1 MTSEAQTI
9 AANATFWEET
19 YNRNFQKLCT
29 RASRKLTR
37 GRMAEAEDI
46 VSDTFMKVMLTK
58 DNTAEISHP
67 LQYLWTA
74 IQRAWFSQQARREV
88 VNTAQL
94 EDMAMKSLE
103 KLPGVK
109 LEPKVLETLE
119 REDALHTMMGNF
131 GPMSIEER
139 KMVEM
144 RLEDCSFS
152 EIAAELGEDLKTT
165 RLRWRNMIVRQRTR
179 GWAKHK
185 NPVRR

>member
-19 YNRNFQKLCT
+19 YTRNFQKLCA

-46 VSDTFMKVMLTK
+46 VSETFMKVMLTK
-58 DNTAEISHP
+58 DTATDISHP

-74 IQRAWFSQQARREV
+74 VKHAWFSQQARREV

-94 EDMAMKSLE
+94 EDMSMKALE
-103 KLPGVK
+103 KLPGVT

-119 REDALHTMMGNF
+119 REDALHAMIGKF
-131 GPMSIEER
+131 GPMSMQER
-139 KMVEM
+139 TMVEM
-144 RLEDCSFS
+144 RLEDHSFS

-179 GWAKHK
+179 GWAR
-185 NPVRR
+185 NRNAVQR